1 MQAKGLLEQ
10 LANTDILNLPKNTR
24 NDAIRDL
31 EKVVVTWK
39 ARNMMSDVFN
49 RISPNFECF
58 PRAPLGRLTAFIRIV
73 YTSGAEQGST
83 LQSVA
88 RLTASRI
95 TAFRELGTVELIIC
109 GLTLTTKSISR
120 LDSGLLAEIFCQ
132 AKGIALQAT
141 PILMADKDIAVAVQD
156 AEVEEFTKSKSSQ
169 VNDEDIF
176 SLYGTRISGSS
187 PTPCAPYTFPPRSK
201 VLGVFNIAGR

>member
-1 MQAKGLLEQ
+1 MQLKGLLEQ
-10 LANTDILNLPKNTR
+10 LANTDILNLPNNTR
-24 NDAIRDL
+24 NDVIRDL

-39 ARNMMSDVFN
+39 ARDMMSDVFN
-49 RISPNFECF
+49 CTSPNFECF
-58 PRAPLGRLTAFIRIV
+58 RRVALGRLSAFIRVV

-83 LQSVA
+83 RQSVA

-95 TAFRELGTVELIIC
+95 TDFRELGTVELIIC

-120 LDSGLLAEIFCQ
+120 LDSELLAEIIRQ
-132 AKGIALQAT
+132 AKGVALQVT
-141 PILMADKDIAVAVQD
+141 SILAANQDIAVAVQH

-169 VNDEDIF
+169 VNDENIF